1 MHGDDPGP
9 RLVLTMSRS
18 FCILSL
24 ICMQSIEREMKE
36 EAVCEGDHRGR
47 KEKKK
52 KKRFQT
58 GRQKSHSKIE

>member
-1 MHGDDPGP
+1 
-9 RLVLTMSRS
+9 
-18 FCILSL
+18 
-24 ICMQSIEREMKE
+24 MKE